1 MFGGMESKQGL
12 LLIDDC
18 ITGTIK
24 LFLSDHKDPLNIGSS
39 EQVSINQM
47 ISIIEDISNYNIEK
61 NFQLDKPLGVRGRS
75 SDNTKI
81 KEVLSWEPEVSLK
94 DGLTKTYNWIYNQL
108 QSGNNSNKFTKF

>member
-1 MFGGMESKQGL
+1 
-12 LLIDDC
+12 
-18 ITGTIK
+18 
-24 LFLSDHKDPLNIGSS
+24 
-39 EQVSINQM
+39 M

-81 KEVLSWEPEVSLK
+81 KEVLSWEPEMSLK

-108 QSGNNSNKFTKF
+108 QSGNSSNKFTKF